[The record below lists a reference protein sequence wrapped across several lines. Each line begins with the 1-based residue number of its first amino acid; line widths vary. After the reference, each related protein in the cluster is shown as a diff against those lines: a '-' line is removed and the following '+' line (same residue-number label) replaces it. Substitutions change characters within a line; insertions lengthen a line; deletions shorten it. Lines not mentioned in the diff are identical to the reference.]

1 MNRVSDHTGIE
12 IKNVTK
18 TFNHAPALQDITLT
32 FEPEKIYGLL
42 GQNGAGKST
51 LLNLITNRIFPD
63 SGTITIDGENNL
75 ENDHALNKLY
85 LMSEK
90 NCYPEEMKI
99 SQALK
104 WSRVFYPD
112 FDMDYAMKLLNTFKL
127 DPKKRIKALST
138 GYTSIFKLVIALST
152 NAPYIF
158 LDEPVLGLDAN
169 YREEFYKI
177 LLEKYIEHPCTI
189 IISTHLIEEIS
200 HLIEDTVILKE
211 GKVISTASKD
221 ELLAMGYCVSGK
233 GSDVDAYT
241 ALCRKNHKTVLGT
254 DCLGNL
260 KIAYILGDSKDVP
273 AHLDVSGMNLQKL
286 FVEMTKSQGFSPSG
300 PIDLSM

>member
-1 MNRVSDHTGIE
+1 MNCVSEHTGIS

-18 TFNHAPALQDITLT
+18 TFSHIPALENVSLT
-32 FEPEKIYGLL
+32 FEPGKIYGLL

-51 LLNLITNRIFPD
+51 LLNLVTNRIFPD
-63 SGTITIDGENNL
+63 SGTITIDGENNQ
-75 ENDHALNKLY
+75 ENDRALNKLY

-112 FDMDYAMKLLNTFKL
+112 FDMDYAGNLLKQFRL
-127 DPKKRIKALST
+127 DPKKRVKTLST

-158 LDEPVLGLDAN
+158 LDEPVLGLDAS
-169 YREEFYKI
+169 YRETFYKI
-177 LLEKYIEHPCTI
+177 LLEKYINHPCTI

-200 HLIEDTVILKE
+200 HLIEGTVILKE

-221 ELLAMGYCVSGK
+221 ELLSMGYCVSGK
-233 GSDVDAYT
+233 AADVDAYIVQ
-241 ALCRKNHKTVLGT
+241 CRQDQKNVLGT
-254 DCLGNL
+254 DNLGNL
-260 KIAYILGDSKDVP
+260 KIAYILGDNSGMPDS
-273 AHLDVSGMNLQKL
+273 LDVSGMNLQKL
-286 FVEMTKSQGFSPSG
+286 FIEMTRTDNPSSLNR
-300 PIDLSM
+300 DKTEF